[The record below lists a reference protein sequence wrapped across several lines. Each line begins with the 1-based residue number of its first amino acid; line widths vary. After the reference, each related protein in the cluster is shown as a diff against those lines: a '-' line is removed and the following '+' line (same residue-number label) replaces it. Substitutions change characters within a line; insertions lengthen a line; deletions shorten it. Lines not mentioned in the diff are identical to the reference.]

1 MKRTAI
7 AAIVTALVLPVA
19 ATLSCT
25 YRQVNPIMQPVHTDN
40 APAAIGPYSQAI
52 VANGFVFTAG
62 QVPFDPTTMQLVEG
76 DIAAQTEQ
84 VMKNLRAILQQA
96 GADLSTV
103 VKTTVFLKD
112 MNDFAGMNEVYARH
126 FGDHKPARSTV
137 QVARLPR
144 DAGVEIEAVAVLL
157 DR

>member
-1 MKRTAI
+1 
-7 AAIVTALVLPVA
+7 
-19 ATLSCT
+19 
-25 YRQVNPIMQPVHTDN
+25 MQTVQTDQ

-62 QVPFDPTTMQLVEG
+62 QVPFDPQSMQLVEG

-84 VMKNLRAILQQA
+84 VMKNVAAILRQA

-112 MNDFAGMNEVYARH
+112 KNDFAAMNEVYARH
-126 FGDHKPARSTV
+126 FGEHKPARSTV
-137 QVARLPR
+137 QAARLPR
-144 DAGVEIEAVAVLL
+144 DVSVEIEAIAVLL